1 MTVNLGVIEGLFGKP
16 WSWAD
21 RTVVLRTLAP
31 AGYRFYHYGPKADP
45 FLRRRWQ
52 EPHPPE
58 QFAALAA
65 FAAECR
71 ARGVR
76 FGVALTPVG
85 STHPFDDASR
95 AALRRKLAHL
105 DTLGLDDL
113 AILFDDLPA
122 ELPDLA
128 RSQADLVDFCANA
141 TRASRV
147 FFCPSFYSDDPILE
161 RAWGRRPPAYL
172 ADLGRFLD
180 RRVQVYWTGEEV
192 ISREIGVA
200 HLKRVQDELGR
211 KVCLWDN
218 YPVNDGVRMSQY
230 LHLRAFTGRPA
241 AIRNHVSGHAI
252 NPASQPLLSCIP
264 ALTLAANYR
273 EGDGYA
279 YGQAFLTAATT
290 VLGPDFAATLRRDI
304 LPLQD
309 TGLDNLGPRHAEL
322 RARYGAIDHP
332 AAREITD
339 WLDGRFRTTLEE
351 VQTQ

>member
-21 RTVVLRTLAP
+21 RTTVLRTLAP

-113 AILFDDLPA
+113 A
-122 ELPDLA
+122 
-128 RSQADLVDFCANA
+128 
-141 TRASRV
+141 
-147 FFCPSFYSDDPILE
+147 
-161 RAWGRRPPAYL
+161 
-172 ADLGRFLD
+172 
-180 RRVQVYWTGEEV
+180 
-192 ISREIGVA
+192 
-200 HLKRVQDELGR
+200 
-211 KVCLWDN
+211 
-218 YPVNDGVRMSQY
+218 
-230 LHLRAFTGRPA
+230 
-241 AIRNHVSGHAI
+241 
-252 NPASQPLLSCIP
+252 
-264 ALTLAANYR
+264 
-273 EGDGYA
+273 
-279 YGQAFLTAATT
+279 
-290 VLGPDFAATLRRDI
+290 
-304 LPLQD
+304 
-309 TGLDNLGPRHAEL
+309 
-322 RARYGAIDHP
+322 
-332 AAREITD
+332 
-339 WLDGRFRTTLEE
+339 
-351 VQTQ
+351 